1 MPQLKIETKL
11 TFDGEGLFLEVTKG
25 QFQKN
30 KYSHNSPDS
39 LAGIVSRMTGGKGVI
54 ISDGLEG
61 VIAEGSP
68 TPATVVLLQNI
79 GGIYVEV
86 AKVESLDGSWRVE
99 DLRQVATHAV
109 AFKENYNAGIVA
121 DITPGE

>member
-1 MPQLKIETKL
+1 MPQLKIDT
-11 TFDGEGLFLEVTKG
+11 TMSFDGEGLFLELGKNR
-25 QFQKN
+25 FQKN
-30 KYSHNSPDS
+30 KYSHISLDS
-39 LAGIVSRMTGGKGVI
+39 LSGIVSRMTGGKGVI

-61 VIAEGSP
+61 IIADGSP
-68 TPATVVLLQNI
+68 TAATVVLLQNI

-99 DLRQVATHAV
+99 DLRQISTHAV

>member
-1 MPQLKIETKL
+1 MPQLKIDT
-11 TFDGEGLFLEVTKG
+11 TMSFDGEGLFLEVVKN

-68 TPATVVLLQNI
+68 IPATVVLLQNI
-79 GGIYVEV
+79 GGVYVEV

-99 DLRQVATHAV
+99 DLCQVATHAV